1 MDWKSEYA
9 KSEGLTVTQSRILR
23 EGPKSLSE
31 AWILNAMHYKFKRS
45 ALNTDTQ

>member
-9 KSEGLTVTQSRILR
+9 KSEGLTVTQTRILR

-45 ALNTDTQ
+45 ALNTETQ

>member
-23 EGPKSLSE
+23 EGPKVCQ
-31 AWILNAMHYKFKRS
+31 KRGS
-45 ALNTDTQ
+45 

>member
-9 KSEGLTVTQSRILR
+9 KSEGLTVTRSRILR

-45 ALNTDTQ
+45 ALNTETQ

>member
-1 MDWKSEYA
+1 MDWNLKYSKSEA
-9 KSEGLTVTQSRILR
+9 LTVTQIRILR

-45 ALNTDTQ
+45 ALNTETQ

>member
-31 AWILNAMHYKFKRS
+31 AWILNAMHYKFKRY
-45 ALNTDTQ
+45 ALNTETQ

>member
-1 MDWKSEYA
+1 MDWKSAYA

-31 AWILNAMHYKFKRS
+31 AWILNVMHHKFKRS
-45 ALNTDTQ
+45 ALNTETQ